1 MKQFLS
7 YMIVA
12 LAALWM
18 AGCSDDSLSP
28 ADQPERGIVIRLST
42 GDLETRTDLTSQ
54 ANLQHV
60 RKVYA
65 LLYDGTGTLVDSPEL
80 LMDVDE
86 TSQAWD
92 PTEGGSYNDINGE
105 EFVLPQ
111 TKTAGLEAGSYT
123 ILCVGLDDN
132 SGATYGL
139 TAGTMNW
146 PTLAVAK
153 ATLAAGKTA
162 DDIAHAELFAGW
174 SGFDFEPDN
183 INIVEVEMKRRVAG
197 VLCYLKDIPYKLN
210 KGNNTYRITEIRLNL
225 MKKQNNQISLLR
237 KEVTKDNL
245 LPDDFGE
252 YNESAQAT
260 DELICSFDLKDYKP
274 DTGNELY
281 VIDNKGKSQL
291 DNTLLKGAFILPIQG
306 EAGKNTLEL
315 ELLGYE
321 YDDTNTTTHIKDQS
335 SLTKVVTFPVEWE
348 SASSD
353 AGEDSKSYSI
363 RPNYIYH
370 IGDKPDSDDTTGD
383 YPMSLAG
390 TKITVKPEP
399 WTEMDVDVDFPSV
412 PVNATMEF
420 NKSFSDNYIFEAFED
435 ELLLTIR
442 PSITKKGWK
451 LRVLSE
457 NGEPCDWIKFKGN
470 NGQFT
475 NELSCEK
482 NSELAINGCTLQFQ
496 IEDYAV
502 RRDYGDYASFG
513 FTSAKEFLLNDIRVA
528 KVELMTLNDDNSES
542 SSFITQVVKQ
552 YNAITVQ
559 IEGGEYRGFSR
570 FDYGVTRNLDGD
582 VIELGAS
589 MQWGYMDVI
598 AGYIYQ
604 GGAAAIS
611 DYDGEENYM
620 NAAARGHKDFSTS
633 AIKIAYKTKIDF
645 SSSMVSEFWY
655 LPAWYELLAFLSF
668 ANDYGAADLNVR
680 VRIDDSNI
688 YWTSGAV
695 SGRTQYTYT
704 SYLDSK
710 GNVAGSDGG
719 LDAAYQYNNRSDY
732 FYVRRACHF

>member
-18 AGCSDDSLSP
+18 AGCSDELGDQP
-28 ADQPERGIVIRLST
+28 ADQPDRGIVIRLST

-60 RKVYA
+60 TEVYA
-65 LLYDGTGTLVDSPEL
+65 LLYEGTGDAATFVSVEKLD
-80 LMDVDE
+80 
-86 TSQAWD
+86 WD
-92 PTEGGSYNDINGE
+92 PSAGGNGFQKE
-105 EFVLPQ
+105 EFTLP
-111 TKTAGLEAGSYT
+111 KTATESLLAGSYT
-123 ILCVGLDDN
+123 ILCIGLDDK

-139 TAGTMNW
+139 TTETMNHEILAEKW
-146 PTLAVAK
+146 STLAEAK
-153 ATLAAGKTA
+153 ATLAAEKTA
-162 DDIAHAELFAGW
+162 DDIAHSELFAGW
-174 SGFDFEPDN
+174 AEFDFEPDN

-237 KEVTKDNL
+237 KEATKDNL

-252 YNESAQAT
+252 YNESAPAT
-260 DELICSFDLKDYKP
+260 GQLIFSFDLMNYESDAGK
-274 DTGNELY
+274 ELY
-281 VIDNKGKSQL
+281 VIDNTGKSQL

-348 SASSD
+348 SASND
-353 AGEDSKSYSI
+353 AGDDSKSYSI

-528 KVELMTLNDDNSES
+528 KVELKTLNDDNSES

-611 DYDGEENYM
+611 DYDGAENYM

-645 SSSMVSEFWY
+645 SSSIVSEFWY

>member
-60 RKVYA
+60 TEVYA
-65 LLYDGTGTLVDSPEL
+65 VLYAGTGDTATFVSVEKLDWNPSE
-80 LMDVDE
+80 D
-86 TSQAWD
+86 
-92 PTEGGSYNDINGE
+92 GNGFQKE
-105 EFVLPQ
+105 EFTLP
-111 TKTAGLEAGSYT
+111 KTATESLLAGDYT

-132 SGATYGL
+132 SGDTYGL
-139 TAGTMNW
+139 SDGTMNW
-146 PTLAVAK
+146 KTLAEAK

-162 DDIAHAELFAGW
+162 NDIAHSELFAGW
-174 SGFDFEPDN
+174 AEFDFEPDN

-225 MKKQNNQISLLR
+225 MNKQNNQISLLR
-237 KEVTKDNL
+237 KEATKDNL

-252 YNESAQAT
+252 YNESAPAT
-260 DELICSFDLKDYKP
+260 GQLIFSFDLMNYKP

-348 SASSD
+348 SASND
-353 AGEDSKSYSI
+353 AGDDSKSYSI

-412 PVNATMEF
+412 PLMATMELEC
-420 NKSFSDNYIFEAFED
+420 NGKNYLGGDDVNLECYGSYMYGDGSDFTLKIS
-435 ELLLTIR
+435 
-442 PSITKKGWK
+442 PSILKTTWK
-451 LRVLSE
+451 LIIEDDDDALFIDV
-457 NGEPCDWIKFKGN
+457 DN
-470 NGQFT
+470 NGVYEHGIPYTADEVAKEKGKEFSLFLNDYVKIEGKDSRKISIVLTTYDQEGNTVASQSITINQKKAFIIYMGDGYGYRAFA
-475 NELSCEK
+475 NSSCGIGQWK
-482 NSELAINGCTLQFQ
+482 
-496 IEDYAV
+496 YK
-502 RRDYGDYASFG
+502 GDPISTIFYASQH
-513 FTSAKEFLLNDIRVA
+513 N
-528 KVELMTLNDDNSES
+528 
-542 SSFITQVVKQ
+542 
-552 YNAITVQ
+552 
-559 IEGGEYRGFSR
+559 
-570 FDYGVTRNLDGD
+570 
-582 VIELGAS
+582 
-589 MQWGYMDVI
+589 
-598 AGYIYQ
+598 
-604 GGAAAIS
+604 
-611 DYDGEENYM
+611 DYDGYHNYDMMKEN
-620 NAAARGHKDFSTS
+620 HKYLPNLTEDFPTS
-633 AIKIAYKTKIDF
+633 AVYVTYKQRVKVEITNGVANKKTMDE
-645 SSSMVSEFWY
+645 SYSWY
-655 LPAWYELLAFLSF
+655 LPAIEELKSFMGSYGGFVDSGEYWSSNPRELLYKYAYSVY
-668 ANDYGAADLNVR
+668 NDKGDWSVKDNTLR
-680 VRIDDSNI
+680 D
-688 YWTSGAV
+688 V
-695 SGRTQYTYT
+695 S
-704 SYLDSK
+704 L
-710 GNVAGSDGG
+710 
-719 LDAAYQYNNRSDY
+719 LLH
-732 FYVRRACHF
+732 RACKAEL